1 MNALGAQGRQ
11 ALREQT
17 AIRLVTDTPAPVTE
31 QAPDST
37 PLGVPAI
44 AAVRLASDRAAE
56 RREAELAELV
66 ALRERVTELGVEV
79 AHLSRQLEEAREQ
92 GRREERAVKARTMGG
107 RVLSIFVGGN
117 R

>member
-17 AIRLVTDTPAPVTE
+17 AIRLVTDTPATE
-31 QAPDST
+31 PAADST

-56 RREAELAELV
+56 RRDAERADLA
-66 ALRERVTELGVEV
+66 ALRERVTDLEAEV
-79 AHLSRQLEEAREQ
+79 AHLHRQIERAREA
-92 GRREERAVKARTMGG
+92 GRREEHAVTARTMGG
-107 RVLSIFVGGN
+107 KVLSIFVGGE